1 MKNFF
6 VLFFGILFPAVLA
19 GQNPL
24 DKEVNFISVDLPLPD
39 FIIQLSAE
47 TKVPISFS
55 RDILPPSV
63 IINKTYSKQ
72 SLGSILKENLNP
84 YGLDVQAIGERVVV
98 FKSNDMIEEKQ
109 KFTIGGYIE
118 DIQTGE
124 RLLGANIFDLN
135 SGKGTVSNNYGF
147 FSLTLKEGPTDLVF
161 SYLGYKPYK
170 LSFLLNKSD
179 LKTISLEPSLTL
191 NEIVITSKKNNGP
204 EVVNGIEITNKDVS
218 SLVSLGGEPDLLRT
232 VLVQA
237 GVQSGAEGIG
247 GLNVRGG
254 SNDQNL
260 ILLDD
265 VPVYIP
271 QHTWGVYSIFNT
283 SAIQNA
289 KFFKQGFPSR
299 YGGRLSSVLDVR
311 TRDGNKKEFG
321 SEIQLGLLSGK
332 VTLEGPIVKDKASFL
347 FSARRSFTD
356 FYSNL
361 YYSSQRSSVPGN
373 SGTIKYYYY
382 DLNLKI
388 NYAISLKDKIYLSL
402 YNGQDQFFDDIFLKK
417 YAEGRVAYFEDT
429 NDENWGNNIAS
440 FRWNH
445 TYNNKLFSNTTFTY
459 SKYDYISTRITS
471 VESYNFGKKEEEQ
484 FTAGQSNSNIQD
496 ITAKIDFEYFPNSNH
511 LIKFG
516 AKFSNYRYQPG
527 VYELSEDLT
536 TIDSVNLEIDTFW
549 RRDPLSPNELSA
561 YVEDEFSPFQNASL
575 SLGIYSAA
583 FFTKG
588 KTWYSLEPR
597 IRFSYKFNDFLS
609 SGISYER
616 MTQFLQLLSTGSIGL
631 PTDIWVSATR
641 NIQPQ
646 RARQYSA
653 WMALRLPLNFE
664 AGVSGYYKTMKNL
677 LEFEEAQTLQVNAN
691 NWESSVVSGSG
702 WAYGLEFSIKRNT
715 GRTQGYLN
723 YSLGKTERTFDS
735 GDGEIT
741 FPFRYDRRHI
751 LNLGLSHSITKKLS
765 IKANWTYS
773 TGLATSL
780 PIGVYVTIPNIDLP
794 PIKVLTFSEKNGFR
808 MPAYHYLDIGGQYNW
823 SGDFGDQ
830 SLEFG
835 IHNVYMRKNPIFYE
849 IREENNL
856 YQRYVPPLLPTLSY
870 IVRI

>member
-6 VLFFGILFPAVLA
+6 VLIFGILFPALLV

-24 DKEVNFISVDLPLPD
+24 DKEVSLTAVNLNLPEL
-39 FIIQLSAE
+39 IIQLSAQ
-47 TKVPISFS
+47 TDIPISFS
-55 RDILPPSV
+55 RDLLPPEV
-63 IINKTYSKQ
+63 LVNNVYKNQ
-72 SLGSILKENLNP
+72 NLGTVLKENLNP
-84 YGLDVQAIGERVVV
+84 YGLDVQVIGDRVVV
-98 FKSNDMIEEKQ
+98 FKLAEIKNETR

-118 DIQTGE
+118 DFQTGE

-147 FSLTLKEGPTDLVF
+147 FSLTLEGGPTDLVF

-170 LSFLLNKSD
+170 LSFFLNSNEF
-179 LKTISLEPSLTL
+179 KTISLEPSLTL
-191 NEIVITSKKNNGP
+191 NEIVITSKKDIGQEAN
-204 EVVNGIEITNKDVS
+204 EGIEITPKDITS
-218 SLVSLGGEPDLLRT
+218 MVSLGGEPDLLRT
-232 VLVQA
+232 VLIQA

-289 KFFKQGFPSR
+289 RFYKQGFPSR

-361 YYSSQRSSVPGN
+361 YYSNQRSSAPGN

-382 DLNLKI
+382 DLNFKI
-388 NYAISLKDKIYLSL
+388 NYALSLKDKIYLSL
-402 YNGQDQFFDDIFLKK
+402 YNGQDIFFDDIFLKK

-471 VESYNFGKKEEEQ
+471 VESYNYGKKEEEQ

-511 LIKFG
+511 LVKFG

-536 TIDSVNLEIDTFW
+536 TIDSVNIEIDTFW
-549 RRDPLSPNELSA
+549 RRQPLSPNELSVYA
-561 YVEDEFSPFQNASL
+561 EDQFSPFRNASL
-575 SLGIYSAA
+575 TLGVYSAA
-583 FFTKG
+583 FFTQG

-597 IRFSYKFNDFLS
+597 FRFSYQFNKSLS
-609 SGISYER
+609 SGVAYER

-631 PTDIWVSATR
+631 PTDIWVSATKD
-641 NIQPQ
+641 IQPQ
-646 RARQYSA
+646 RSTQYSA
-653 WMALRLPLNFE
+653 WMALQLPLNFE
-664 AGVSGYYKTMKNL
+664 AGMSGYFKTMQNL

-691 NWESSVVSGSG
+691 NWESSVISGSG
-702 WAYGLEFSIKRNT
+702 WAYGLEFSLSKKT

-723 YSLGKTERTFDS
+723 YSLGKTERTFDA
-735 GDGEIT
+735 GDGQIT

-751 LNLGLSHSITKKLS
+751 LNLGLSHVVNKKLTL
-765 IKANWTYS
+765 KANWTYS

-808 MPAYHYLDIGGQYNW
+808 MPPYHYLDIGGQYSW
-823 SGDFGDQ
+823 SGEFGEQ

-835 IHNVYMRKNPIFYE
+835 IHNIYLRKNPIFYE

-856 YQRYVPPLLPTLSY
+856 YQRYLPPLLPTLSY
-870 IVRI
+870 IVKI